1 MKKIFILLFIL
12 SITSCE
18 KDDICDKETTSR
30 VVIEFYDNLLATNL
44 KNLTSMSAT
53 ADGFTNPYN
62 VFSSSKI
69 QLPLSTAADFTKYS
83 LVLNSTDAVNLNQ
96 DFLQFNYT
104 RKTIFVSRAC
114 GYKTVYQLDASN
126 PFTLTDSDP
135 TDGFW
140 IKNIIIDNKTIN
152 NETETH
158 VKIYF

>member
-1 MKKIFILLFIL
+1 MKKIFILLIIL
-12 SITSCE
+12 FITSCE

-30 VVIEFYDNLLATNL
+30 VVIEFYDNLLTTDLKSVSNL
-44 KNLTSMSAT
+44 KIT
-53 ADGFTNPYN
+53 ADGFAAYDTISAN
-62 VFSSSKI
+62 KI

-83 LVLNSTDAVNLNQ
+83 LVLNSTDPVNLNE

-104 RKTIFVSRAC
+104 RQTVFVSRAC
-114 GYKTVYQLDASN
+114 GYKTVYQLDSSN
-126 PFTLTDSDP
+126 PITLTDSSP
-135 TDGFW
+135 ADGFW